1 VKKWVLTFVML
12 FAMLPGLMAGTADSI
27 ISLLKT
33 AKQDTSR
40 VNLLVQVFDIARDS
54 DPDAAKKYIDEAIA
68 LGEKLKFE
76 SGLLKAYRAKGVFL
90 NIQGEYEQAL
100 VLLEKG
106 IAIATRRNDKKHLG
120 LYEMSIGTLYYDQG
134 KYQPALDHVLKSV
147 KWREELN
154 DTKGIADS
162 YIWMGIIHERG
173 FKNNDKALVYYRF
186 ALNNYTAAKDSA
198 SISYAYANI
207 GNVYYNIYALD
218 SALYYQL
225 KALDIKQKNGA
236 SNFSL
241 AISHNNVANVYT
253 DLKDYDKA
261 MQHYQKSLELRRLV
275 SDMNGI
281 ATTMVNIGLVY
292 AHQKKTAAAERY
304 ILAGLDTAIK
314 INASEIISNCYEEL
328 ATLSALKGNYKQAV
342 DYRKKLGILKD
353 SLFNAD
359 MATQLAEMQTKYETE
374 KKDLELSKKDL
385 QLKNAGL
392 ALDKTRIQIFVLA
405 FVLVAVVVFGYLFY
419 NRYKLKQR
427 QKLDAEIIHQ
437 QALRTKAIIEAEER
451 ERVRI
456 AKDLH
461 DGVGQQVS
469 AVKMN
474 LSAFEEYVQPGAA
487 SKDRYNILL
496 NLVDDAVR
504 EVRAVSHN
512 MMPNAL
518 LRFGLATAVR
528 EFIDKISVTGLLKC
542 NLEVVGMDERLDSNV
557 ETVLYRVLQECVNNI
572 IKHAD
577 AKTISIQLVRH
588 EQSLMLMIE
597 DDGNGFDATQVD
609 RFAGI
614 GIKNIISRVQ
624 FLNGT
629 VDFDAHI
636 GRGTIVVVEVPLV

>member
-1 VKKWVLTFVML
+1 
-12 FAMLPGLMAGTADSI
+12 MLPGLMAGTADSI

-33 AKQDTSR
+33 EKQDTTR

-106 IAIATRRNDKKHLG
+106 IDIATRRNDKKHLG

-173 FKNNDKALVYYRF
+173 FKNNDKALEYYRF
-186 ALNNYTAAKDSA
+186 ALNHYIAAKDSS
-198 SISYAYANI
+198 SISYAFANI
-207 GNVYYNIYALD
+207 GNVYYNTYALD
-218 SALYYQL
+218 SSLYYQL
-225 KALDIKQKNGA
+225 KALDIKQKKGA

-292 AHQKKTAAAERY
+292 RHQNKNAAAERY

-328 ATLSALKGNYKQAV
+328 ATINALKGDYKQAL
-342 DYRKKLGILKD
+342 DYRKKLGVLKD
-353 SLFNAD
+353 SLFNAN

-374 KKDLELSKKDL
+374 KKDLELGKKDL

-392 ALDKTRIQIFVLA
+392 ALDKTRIQTFVLA
-405 FVLVAVVVFGYLFY
+405 FVLIAVVVFGYLFY

-427 QKLDAEIIHQ
+427 QRLDAEIIHQ

-474 LSAFEEYVQPGAA
+474 LSAFEEYILPGTL

-518 LRFGLATAVR
+518 LRFGLATTVR

-542 NLEVVGMDERLDSNV
+542 NLEVVGMDERLDSSV

-588 EQSLMLMIE
+588 EHSLMLMIE
-597 DDGNGFDATQVD
+597 DDGNGFDATQVG

-636 GRGTIVVVEVPLV
+636 RRGTIVVVEVPLV